1 MKGVYFATK
10 VVTKEPKLKNA
21 IKPAAKT
28 TSSLTA
34 STSSNSKYYV
44 TQLIRS
50 LPLSAFDNTND
61 GMDEAE
67 LNSLLNRGE
76 SDNWQVRSISNT
88 QAVFVAK
95 VPYSVVDLKMIE
107 MDHKTMLQVITSKRR
122 DFTYS
127 YWQTSNTS
135 KALVPY
141 YPTMLMRSVYEGGKE
156 LENTPMS
163 DVPEDIAKYVNTGEA
178 CLHWSGE
185 VSDDL
190 SPARKQE
197 ISKAISKLGCAK
209 QNTVEKALRSKY
221 GKDLRWLSLLNHSK
235 ELFGD

>member
-1 MKGVYFATK
+1 
-10 VVTKEPKLKNA
+10 
-21 IKPAAKT
+21 
-28 TSSLTA
+28 
-34 STSSNSKYYV
+34 
-44 TQLIRS
+44 
-50 LPLSAFDNTND
+50 
-61 GMDEAE
+61 
-67 LNSLLNRGE
+67 
-76 SDNWQVRSISNT
+76 
-88 QAVFVAK
+88 
-95 VPYSVVDLKMIE
+95 
-107 MDHKTMLQVITSKRR
+107 
-122 DFTYS
+122 
-127 YWQTSNTS
+127 
-135 KALVPY
+135 VPY

-221 GKDLRWLSLLNHSK
+221 GKDLRWL
-235 ELFGD
+235 